1 MKQPTLQTQY
11 QLIAEGKGNK
21 FAFLREAKTKF
32 PGYIPNSANFE
43 QAVNILKTKN
53 ILNEN
58 YVDLKPI
65 NSWDRKEES
74 YETAFK
80 NFLKE
85 EETKVKADSKKI
97 AKEVETTQDSNYNND
112 DVKNLDNQIGQEVFN
127 GIAFEARKNPD
138 KTLDE
143 IRAIVSKNLAKDK
156 LYYLKNAA
164 FGVEGIGY
172 TEDVPGL
179 KPSKSDQMQK
189 VKLNEGLFSKNKKPK
204 IDGTYTV
211 EFIKGDGKGHAKVF
225 QDPRVAKGYKDQVNS
240 IAKDEIAIVYL
251 TGKRPENLGD
261 YSAKVVSVNESK
273 SIKSLNEN
281 IIEDFL
287 NNPEIN
293 TNKQGLGG
301 QISNNGVLYSDVVFN
316 GNVKELPLARYDNGI
331 MLVTNS
337 KYASD
342 ILDDLVQRIK
352 NHGYQIKFVSP
363 ENIIGNNIQES
374 KKPSMDDHLN
384 KIQKAG
390 EMVTLEAKINAID
403 GAIKKRQE
411 RIDMIGENEDLAELV
426 HPAKLKEFQKE
437 IKLLEKQKDKLEKLY
452 EKMTGKKKQEIVDE
466 TEVEPEELNEGEQ
479 YGKHVIE
486 W

>member
-1 MKQPTLQTQY
+1 M
-11 QLIAEGKGNK
+11 
-21 FAFLREAKTKF
+21 
-32 PGYIPNSANFE
+32 
-43 QAVNILKTKN
+43 
-53 ILNEN
+53 
-58 YVDLKPI
+58 
-65 NSWDRKEES
+65 
-74 YETAFK
+74 
-80 NFLKE
+80 
-85 EETKVKADSKKI
+85 
-97 AKEVETTQDSNYNND
+97 
-112 DVKNLDNQIGQEVFN
+112 
-127 GIAFEARKNPD
+127 
-138 KTLDE
+138 
-143 IRAIVSKNLAKDK
+143 
-156 LYYLKNAA
+156 
-164 FGVEGIGY
+164 
-172 TEDVPGL
+172 
-179 KPSKSDQMQK
+179 
-189 VKLNEGLFSKNKKPK
+189 
-204 IDGTYTV
+204 
-211 EFIKGDGKGHAKVF
+211 
-225 QDPRVAKGYKDQVNS
+225 
-240 IAKDEIAIVYL
+240 
-251 TGKRPENLGD
+251 
-261 YSAKVVSVNESK
+261 
-273 SIKSLNEN
+273 
-281 IIEDFL
+281 
-287 NNPEIN
+287 
-293 TNKQGLGG
+293 
-301 QISNNGVLYSDVVFN
+301 LYSDVVFN